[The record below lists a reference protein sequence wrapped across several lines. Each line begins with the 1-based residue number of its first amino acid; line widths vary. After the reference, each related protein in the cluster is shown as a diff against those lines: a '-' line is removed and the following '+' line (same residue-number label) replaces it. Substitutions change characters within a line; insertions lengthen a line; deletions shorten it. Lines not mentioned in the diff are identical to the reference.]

1 MIQLFGQYEN
11 RKCGKGWKKDMIF
24 KRMHNKPFAFFDSH
38 VFIVLPIANS
48 FNFFQQFAIF
58 DACERFVSLKW
69 FSAIYPVIK
78 NE

>member
-38 VFIVLPIANS
+38 VFIVLPIAKLVLY
-48 FNFFQQFAIF
+48 QFAFSIR
-58 DACERFVSLKW
+58 ERDFEMVFGDLSGYQK
-69 FSAIYPVIK
+69 
-78 NE
+78 